1 MSVEVGVAVTERTA
15 GIVWRDVVTLLKLR
29 IGALITAT
37 AVAAALAA
45 GQHDPRTLL
54 VLAVAALLSS
64 CGASSLNHWL
74 DRDLDARMARTCE
87 RPLPSGRLAPSVA
100 LGLGIGLVLLPIT
113 AEGTLGP
120 GATLYLLAG
129 AATYALVYTAWL
141 KRRTPFSIVWGGAAG
156 SFAALAGWQTAS
168 STFRPAPIILAG
180 VLFLWTPSHFWSFAI
195 AREHDYRAG
204 GVPTLV
210 AIAGIRRAGRAV
222 AAGAAGL
229 VVWSILLGAFLPW
242 PYLVFAVPSGV
253 WFLALALRLG
263 RDPSPARAWSLF
275 KLSGVHL
282 LIVLAGLT
290 AAGLM

>member
-1 MSVEVGVAVTERTA
+1 MSSLVAVGERATGVA
-15 GIVWRDVVTLLKLR
+15 WRDVVTLLKLR
-29 IGALITAT
+29 IGTLITAT

-45 GQHDPRTLL
+45 GQQNVRTLL
-54 VLAVAALLSS
+54 VLAAAALLSS

-74 DRDLDARMARTCE
+74 DRDLDARMTRTCE

-100 LGLGIGLVLLPIT
+100 LGLGVGLVLIPLA
-113 AEGTLGP
+113 AEQILGP

-156 SFAALAGWQTAS
+156 SFAALAGWQTAA
-168 STFRPAPIILAG
+168 STFRPAPIVLAG

-195 AREHDYRAG
+195 ARERDYRAG

-210 AIAGIRRAGRAV
+210 AIAGVERAGRAV
-222 AAGAAGL
+222 AASSAGL

-242 PYLVFAVPSGV
+242 PYLAFAAPSGV
-253 WFLALALRLG
+253 WFLMLALQLG
-263 RDPSPARAWSLF
+263 RDASPARAWRLF

-282 LIVLAGLT
+282 LVVLAGLT
-290 AAGLM
+290 AAGLT

>member
-1 MSVEVGVAVTERTA
+1 MSSLVAVGERATGVA
-15 GIVWRDVVTLLKLR
+15 WRDVVTLLKLR
-29 IGALITAT
+29 IGTLITAT

-45 GQHDPRTLL
+45 GQQNVRTLL
-54 VLAVAALLSS
+54 VVAAAALLSS

-74 DRDLDARMARTCE
+74 DRDLDARMTRTCE

-100 LGLGIGLVLLPIT
+100 LGLGVGLVLIPLA
-113 AEGTLGP
+113 AEQILGP

-156 SFAALAGWQTAS
+156 SFAALAGWQTAA
-168 STFRPAPIILAG
+168 STFRPAPIVLAG

-195 AREHDYRAG
+195 ARERDYRAG

-210 AIAGIRRAGRAV
+210 AIAGVERAGRAV
-222 AAGAAGL
+222 AASSAGL

-242 PYLVFAVPSGV
+242 PYLAFAAPSGV
-253 WFLALALRLG
+253 WFLMLALQLG
-263 RDPSPARAWSLF
+263 RDASPARAWRLF

-282 LIVLAGLT
+282 LVVLAGLT
-290 AAGLM
+290 AAGLT

>member
-1 MSVEVGVAVTERTA
+1 MSSAVAVTQRPV
-15 GIVWRDVVTLLKLR
+15 GVVWRDVVTLLKLR

-45 GQHDPRTLL
+45 GRHDPRTLI
-54 VLAVAALLSS
+54 VLAAAALCSS

-87 RPLPSGRLAPSVA
+87 RPLPTGRLAPGVA
-100 LGLGIGLVLLPIT
+100 LGLGVGLTVVPLA
-113 AEGTLGP
+113 AERALGL

-156 SFAALAGWQTAS
+156 SFAALAGWQTAA
-168 STFRPAPIILAG
+168 STFRPTPIVLAG

-195 AREHDYRAG
+195 ARERDYRSG

-210 AIAGIRRAGRAV
+210 AVAGVERAGRAV
-222 AAGAAGL
+222 AASAAGL
-229 VVWSILLGAFLPW
+229 VVWSLLLGGFLPW
-242 PYLVFAVPSGV
+242 PYLVFALPSGI
-253 WFLALALRLG
+253 WFLSLAVRLS
-263 RDPSPARAWSLF
+263 RDPSPDRAWSLF

-282 LIVLAGLT
+282 LVVLAGLV
-290 AAGLM
+290 AAGLT

>member
-1 MSVEVGVAVTERTA
+1 MSSYVVAGERTT
-15 GIVWRDVVTLLKLR
+15 GVFWSDVVTLLKLR

-45 GQHDPRTLL
+45 GQQNVRTLL
-54 VLAVAALLSS
+54 VLAAAALLSS

-74 DRDLDARMARTCE
+74 DRDLDARMTRTCE

-100 LGLGIGLVLLPIT
+100 LGLGVGLVLIPLA
-113 AEGTLGP
+113 AEQIRGP

-156 SFAALAGWQTAS
+156 SFAALAGWQTAA
-168 STFRPAPIILAG
+168 STFRPAPIVLAG

-195 AREHDYRAG
+195 ARERDYRAG

-210 AIAGIRRAGRAV
+210 AIAGVERAGRAV
-222 AAGAAGL
+222 AASSAGL

-242 PYLVFAVPSGV
+242 PYLAFAAPSGV
-253 WFLALALRLG
+253 WFLMLALQLG
-263 RDPSPARAWSLF
+263 RDASPARAWRLF

-282 LIVLAGLT
+282 LVVLAGLT
-290 AAGLM
+290 AAGLT

>member
-1 MSVEVGVAVTERTA
+1 MSSLVAVGERATGVA
-15 GIVWRDVVTLLKLR
+15 WRDVVTLLKLR
-29 IGALITAT
+29 IGTLITAT

-45 GQHDPRTLL
+45 GQQNVRTLL
-54 VLAVAALLSS
+54 VLAAAALLSS

-74 DRDLDARMARTCE
+74 DRDLDARMTRTCE

-100 LGLGIGLVLLPIT
+100 LGLGVGLVLIPLA
-113 AEGTLGP
+113 AEQILGP

-156 SFAALAGWQTAS
+156 SFAALAGWQTAA
-168 STFRPAPIILAG
+168 STFRPAPIVLAG

-195 AREHDYRAG
+195 ARERDYRAG

-210 AIAGIRRAGRAV
+210 AIAGVERAGRAV
-222 AAGAAGL
+222 AASSVGL

-242 PYLVFAVPSGV
+242 PYLAFAAPSGV
-253 WFLALALRLG
+253 WFLMLALQLG
-263 RDPSPARAWSLF
+263 RDASPARAWRLF

-282 LIVLAGLT
+282 LVVLAGLT
-290 AAGLM
+290 AAGLT

>member
-1 MSVEVGVAVTERTA
+1 MSSLVAVGERATGVA
-15 GIVWRDVVTLLKLR
+15 WRDVVTLLKLR
-29 IGALITAT
+29 IGTLITAT

-45 GQHDPRTLL
+45 GQQNVRTLL
-54 VLAVAALLSS
+54 VLAAAALLSS

-74 DRDLDARMARTCE
+74 DRDLDARMTRTCE

-100 LGLGIGLVLLPIT
+100 LGLGVGLVLIPLA
-113 AEGTLGP
+113 AEQILGP

-156 SFAALAGWQTAS
+156 SFAALAGWQTAA
-168 STFRPAPIILAG
+168 STFRPAPIVLAG

-195 AREHDYRAG
+195 ARERDYRAG

-210 AIAGIRRAGRAV
+210 AIAGVERAGRAV
-222 AAGAAGL
+222 AAGAVGL

-242 PYLVFAVPSGV
+242 PYLALAAPSGV
-253 WFLALALRLG
+253 WFLMLALQLG
-263 RDPSPARAWSLF
+263 RDPSPARAWRLF

-282 LIVLAGLT
+282 LVVLAGLT
-290 AAGLM
+290 AAGLT

>member
-1 MSVEVGVAVTERTA
+1 MSSLVAVGERATGVA
-15 GIVWRDVVTLLKLR
+15 WRDVVTLLKLR
-29 IGALITAT
+29 IGTLITAT

-45 GQHDPRTLL
+45 GQQNVRTLL
-54 VLAVAALLSS
+54 VLAAAALLSS

-74 DRDLDARMARTCE
+74 DRDLDARMTRTCE

-100 LGLGIGLVLLPIT
+100 LGLGVGLVLIPLA
-113 AEGTLGP
+113 AEQILGP

-156 SFAALAGWQTAS
+156 SFAALAGWQTAA
-168 STFRPAPIILAG
+168 STFRPAPIVLAG

-195 AREHDYRAG
+195 ARERDYRAG

-210 AIAGIRRAGRAV
+210 AIAGVERAGRAV
-222 AAGAAGL
+222 AASSAGL

-242 PYLVFAVPSGV
+242 PYLAFAAPSGV
-253 WFLALALRLG
+253 WFLMLALQLG
-263 RDPSPARAWSLF
+263 RDASPARAWRLF

-282 LIVLAGLT
+282 LVVLAGLT
-290 AAGLM
+290 AAGLI